1 MAAYQARSE
10 TAATSAFLVER
21 RAKGDSLREGKA
33 VTAAEKHGLVRASSG
48 FAMEEAFAEY
58 RALRASVPPAF
69 IGNDEL
75 P

>member
-10 TAATSAFLVER
+10 TAATSAFLIER
-21 RAKGDSLREGKA
+21 RAKGDSPREEGRRRRRGA
-33 VTAAEKHGLVRASSG
+33 HLVRASSG